1 MKHVIIGGDGFV
13 GRYTARDL
21 LALGEEVVICDIH
34 KSDLPIYPEVQFVH
48 LDITDKESLAN
59 APIEPDDVVYNMA
72 ARMLHPVMPRKQR
85 HDYFFSV
92 DYEGAKNVVDMML
105 QKDCSKLVQFSTD
118 MVYGKIQTAQPIAH
132 DHPRNPIGEYADS
145 KRHCEDYCIAQ
156 RSKGLN
162 VSIFRPRL
170 IIGPGRLGILS
181 HLFRFIKHSLPVP
194 LIGNGSNHYQMIS
207 VFDCASSAVR
217 AAQKGIP
224 NGEFNLGSKNPPT
237 VRELLTGL
245 INEADSRSVLVS
257 TPAGL
262 IKRIL
267 RVLDK
272 VNLSPLVPEQFEI
285 ADEDYIVDISHTES
299 VLDWTPE
306 YGDFDMLLEA
316 YNSFAKRNK

>member
-21 LALGEEVVICDIH
+21 LALGEEVVVCDIH
-34 KSDLPIYPEVQFVH
+34 KSDLPIYPDAQFVH
-48 LDITDKESLAN
+48 LDITDKEALAS

-92 DYEGAKNVVDMML
+92 DFEGAKNVVDTML
-105 QKDCSKLVQFSTD
+105 QKDCNKLVQFSTD
-118 MVYGKIQTAQPIAH
+118 MVYGKILTEQPIMH

-145 KRHCEDYCIAQ
+145 KRHCENYCIEK
-156 RSKGLN
+156 RSEGLN

-217 AAQKGIP
+217 AWQKNIP
-224 NGEFNLGSKNPPT
+224 NSEFNLGSKNAPT
-237 VRELLTGL
+237 VRELLNGL
-245 INEADSRSVLVS
+245 IREAGSRSILVS
-257 TPAGL
+257 TPASL
-262 IKRIL
+262 IKLTL
-267 RVLDK
+267 RALDK

-299 VLDWTPE
+299 VLDWTPKD
-306 YGDFDMLLEA
+306 GDFDMLLEA
-316 YNSFAKRNK
+316 YKSFAKAD